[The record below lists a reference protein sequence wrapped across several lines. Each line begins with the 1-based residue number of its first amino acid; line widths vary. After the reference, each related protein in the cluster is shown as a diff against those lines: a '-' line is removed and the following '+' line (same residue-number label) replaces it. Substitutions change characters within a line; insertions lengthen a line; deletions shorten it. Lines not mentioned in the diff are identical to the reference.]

1 MPLGAQLC
9 SLGLFYVPWG
19 LSARPSLGMHAP
31 PSYACMPWGSYMSL
45 VGSIMPLGALLCPLG
60 RKCTPSLC
68 VRPLYVYALSMC
80 TGPPPRLCVP
90 PQPFAPPSQ
99 AMHAPSMPCVL
110 PHCRSPRVRPVDLFE
125 VLPWKSTSPLPMP
138 CQPTIL
144 TRDKT
149 YKRI

>member
-1 MPLGAQLC
+1 MPHPPMRACHGALICPLWAQLC
-9 SLGLFYVPWG
+9 PLGLFYAPWG
-19 LSARPSLGMHAP
+19 AS
-31 PSYACMPWGSYMSL
+31 
-45 VGSIMPLGALLCPLG
+45 
-60 RKCTPSLC
+60 
-68 VRPLYVYALSMC
+68 VRPLYVYALSMYTPSLC
-80 TGPPPRLCVP
+80 VRPPPLGVRTSFELCVP